1 MLYLGNVLYGLA
13 SGGIMRPMDL
23 EQLTKTQIVLLTLFV
38 SFVTS
43 IATGIVTITLMDQA
57 PSDVTRTI
65 DRVIEKTV
73 ERVVPG
79 ETKVVE
85 RIKEVSNPTSS
96 DLAINT
102 VEKTKEIL
110 VYVKTGDGSES
121 RGFTVSAQGDAV
133 IMQIPDMK
141 EGNEVVLTRPGS
153 TGTSTLLAIVKKLSN
168 NNLALVSLKDSP
180 KTPLPHVNLA
190 QATIPAVGQQVL
202 SIGYSR
208 ALGVNVEF
216 GNVTALLDKEA
227 DEGQKRFLTSL
238 SADSGHVGSPIVD
251 VTARVLGIEFG
262 ATEGMK
268 GSVVL
273 PLPAI
278 DAL

>member
-85 RIKEVSNPTSS
+85 RIKEVSNPTAS

-121 RGFTVSAQGDAV
+121 RGFMV
-133 IMQIPDMK
+133 
-141 EGNEVVLTRPGS
+141 
-153 TGTSTLLAIVKKLSN
+153 TSTLLAIVKKLSN

-278 DAL
+278 DALFGKVLSASIDTSQGVTH